1 MDRYRGIY
9 TGGNGGIYPM
19 VAFID
24 LVRFIVYF
32 CISFVVQNNLIDNGE
47 TPKYFTKYV
56 VFFL

>member
-1 MDRYRGIY
+1 
-9 TGGNGGIYPM
+9 M